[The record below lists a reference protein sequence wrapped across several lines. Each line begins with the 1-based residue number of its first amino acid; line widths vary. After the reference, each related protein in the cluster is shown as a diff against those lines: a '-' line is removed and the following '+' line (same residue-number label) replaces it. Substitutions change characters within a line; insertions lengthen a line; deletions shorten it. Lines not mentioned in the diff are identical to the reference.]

1 MVKWKR
7 ILYQTLLTW
16 GILLGLD
23 LLSSVLSRRGIL
35 EADVLSDVTSFVMM
49 TGLIAVIQGCLVGFR
64 KMYALVI
71 LPLLFVFIQLN
82 LVVTLFT
89 STDPFLPEMSD
100 ELIALNGFLLCPFV
114 AFHWPLRGMILSHGI
129 TSCGVS
135 SGLFSSAFI
144 TGLSSYR
151 SGESCS
157 IWTPC
162 RRAIYKCLIISRLR
176 RMIWKG
182 VPKMTPLAILCFVS
196 DCK

>member
-114 AFHWPLRGMILSHGI
+114 AFHWPLRGDDPVSWNNILWCLKWTVFIGLYYWLVFLSVRRIMQHLDPLP
-129 TSCGVS
+129 
-135 SGLFSSAFI
+135 SGDL
-144 TGLSSYR
+144 
-151 SGESCS
+151 
-157 IWTPC
+157 
-162 RRAIYKCLIISRLR
+162 
-176 RMIWKG
+176 
-182 VPKMTPLAILCFVS
+182 
-196 DCK
+196 

>member
-89 STDPFLPEMSD
+89 STDPLLPEMSD

-114 AFHWPLRGMILSHGI
+114 TFHWPLRGDDPVSWNNILWCLKWTVFIGLYYWLVFLSVRRIMQHLDPLP
-129 TSCGVS
+129 
-135 SGLFSSAFI
+135 SGDL
-144 TGLSSYR
+144 
-151 SGESCS
+151 
-157 IWTPC
+157 
-162 RRAIYKCLIISRLR
+162 
-176 RMIWKG
+176 
-182 VPKMTPLAILCFVS
+182 
-196 DCK
+196 